1 MAWSPRL
8 KHWRFELT
16 DRVIEESIVVHGDT
30 EKIFN
35 LLAIPSNHPIIDGS
49 SSVKATIDAPAR
61 LSLGAQ
67 FRMDMKIGAKY
78 KVTNH
83 VVEFVEGQSI
93 AWRHFGGHIWR
104 YTMVDNG
111 DGTVLINEQFDYRG
125 AKSPL
130 MLEVMGAPKKN
141 KKAMAN
147 TLRNLK
153 HLVED
158 GKV

>member
-1 MAWSPRL
+1 MT
-8 KHWRFELT
+8 K
-16 DRVIEESIVVHGDT
+16 RVVEESIVVRASAAQ
-30 EKIFN
+30 IFD
-35 LLAIPSNHPIIDGS
+35 LLATPSKHPVIDGS
-49 SSVKATIDAPAR
+49 SSVKATIEAPER
-61 LSLGAQ
+61 LSLGAE

-104 YTMVDNG
+104 YAIVDNG
-111 DGTVLINEQFDYRG
+111 DGTVLINEQFDYRS

-130 MLEVMGAPKKN
+130 ILEVTGAPKKN

-147 TLRNLK
+147 TLKNLK
-153 HLVED
+153 RLVED
-158 GKV
+158 GEI